1 MSYHIERAG
10 KCQDQVETD
19 LERERHTT
27 SAKKNKTILT
37 GATVPSLPP
46 HLSRKPSGNDNVI
59 LPAKGKMPSNSIR
72 VSIRTPR
79 NPGGNHN
86 RLSKS
91 LAF

>member
-1 MSYHIERAG
+1 MSTLGRNGSRAREVYNF
-10 KCQDQVETD
+10 CQ
-19 LERERHTT
+19 
-27 SAKKNKTILT
+27 KNKTILT

-46 HLSRKPSGNDNVI
+46 HLSRKPSGNNNVI
-59 LPAKGKMPSNSIR
+59 LPAEGKTPSNSIR